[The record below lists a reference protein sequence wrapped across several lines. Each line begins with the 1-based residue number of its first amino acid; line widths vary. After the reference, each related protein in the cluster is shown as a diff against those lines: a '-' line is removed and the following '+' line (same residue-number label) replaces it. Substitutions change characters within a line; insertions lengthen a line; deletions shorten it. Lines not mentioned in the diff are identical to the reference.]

1 MGLSSRYNYYEIL
14 ELSPNAAPHEV
25 TTAYERAKNTY
36 SGDNPAIYTIFSPT
50 EARQL
55 LEMVEEAFS
64 VLGNKTYRTIYDQR
78 LMSGSFNQKELTFD
92 SIVLASKQM
101 FPEPKDAKKLPLYKK
116 DENFEHE
123 LAQVKD
129 WSGQWLKRLRE
140 YRSITIEKMTE
151 ITKINPFYIAAIE
164 EMEPQN
170 LPAAVFI
177 RGYVIQ
183 IAKTLGLDSKAV
195 ADSYM
200 TLLKNVEVKQIKPL
214 E

>member
-14 ELSPNAAPHEV
+14 ELGPNAAPHEV

-36 SGDNPAIYTIFSPT
+36 SGENPAIYTIFSEN

-64 VLGNKTYRTIYDQR
+64 VLGNKTYRSIYDQR
-78 LMSGSFNQKELTFD
+78 LMSGSFANKELTFD
-92 SIVLASKQM
+92 SIVTASKQL
-101 FPEPKDAKKLPLYKK
+101 FPEPKDTKKLPLYRK
-116 DENFEHE
+116 DENFESE
-123 LAQVKD
+123 LATNQN
-129 WSGQWLKRLRE
+129 WTGEWLKRVRE
-140 YRSITIEKMTE
+140 YKTISIEKMTE

-183 IAKTLGLDSKAV
+183 MAKTLGLDSKKV

-200 TLLKNVEVKQIKPL
+200 NLLKNVDIKHIKPL